1 MSAIKNISID
11 DLFAASYLLWTN
23 RLMADQIAL
32 EAIMLINKARSRKF
46 SFFNGKTSRSIVGG
60 LFYIL
65 GYRYDIVKKQKEIA
79 DMLGTSDVTIR
90 DSYRQWIETF
100 PDLFS
105 DVIEKFLADD
115 KLRYYILTNLNKK
128 GYVEIKI

>member
-11 DLFAASYLLWTN
+11 ELFAASYLLWTN
-23 RLMADQIAL
+23 RLIADQIAL
-32 EAIMLINKARSRKF
+32 EAIMLINKAHSRKF
-46 SFFNGKTSRSIVGG
+46 SFLSGKTSRWIVGG
-60 LFYIL
+60 LFYL
-65 GYRYDIVKKQKEIA
+65 LSYRHDTVKKQNEIA
-79 DMLGTSDVTIR
+79 AILGTSEVTIR

-100 PDLFS
+100 PDLFG
-105 DVIEKFLADD
+105 DIIEKFLADD